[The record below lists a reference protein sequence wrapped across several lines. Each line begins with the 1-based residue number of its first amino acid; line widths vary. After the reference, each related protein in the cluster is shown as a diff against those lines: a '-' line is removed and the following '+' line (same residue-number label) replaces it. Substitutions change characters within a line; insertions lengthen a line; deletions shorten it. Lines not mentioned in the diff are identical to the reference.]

1 MKGNRSIAIPHDGT
15 GDNRYRMLK
24 EGTLQ
29 AAKAYSAGFYLEAI
43 VLTEGMLW
51 CRIASRYE
59 WVVKKAAIAKQSSRQ
74 LLQEMANVDREELA
88 PHFAAFTTRINEWF
102 DGHRNPLAH
111 GAAKLLDKDGPSFSA
126 NMTHARKAAEL
137 GFRILVD
144 WDTLDMKSRLANG
157 WEVDNWDSKV
167 RGPASYPDAFD
178 ALRQLVQQP
187 STRNVLDDLR
197 KQRA

>member
-1 MKGNRSIAIPHDGT
+1 MKDKRSIAIPHDGT

-29 AAKAYSAGFYLEAI
+29 AAKAYSAGFHLEAI

-59 WVVKKAAIAKQSSRQ
+59 WIVKKAAEERNPSRK
-74 LLQEMANVDREELA
+74 LLDEMAERDREENA
-88 PHFAAFTTRINEWF
+88 PQFAALAARIHEWF
-102 DGHRNPLAH
+102 KDHRNPLAH

-126 NMTHARKAAEL
+126 NMIHARQAAEI

-178 ALRQLVQQP
+178 AIRELVQQP

>member
-1 MKGNRSIAIPHDGT
+1 MKQNRSIAIPHDGT

-24 EGTLQ
+24 QGTMQ

-59 WVVKKAAIAKQSSRQ
+59 WIVKQPAEERNPSRSMLKKMAK
-74 LLQEMANVDREELA
+74 VDREELA
-88 PHFAAFTTRINEWF
+88 PQFAAFTTRIDKWF
-102 DGHRNPLAH
+102 DDHRNPLAH
-111 GAAKLLDKDGPSFSA
+111 GAAKLLDKDGPSFAA

-157 WEVDNWDSKV
+157 WEVDNWDSEV

-178 ALRQLVQQP
+178 AIRELVQQP
-187 STRNVLDDLR
+187 STRHVLDDLR